1 MADEL
6 VSRRRLLQ
14 LGGAASAVALAGC
27 SDDILSDDDSTGT
40 ATTSPDVVPAGA
52 NLIASVDVNAAL
64 QDGTL
69 RQQIDDALAEFDPM
83 GEQVTIDD
91 TLDEIESNLGLDP
104 RRVSELLVYADVE
117 AEKAALVVDAGWTGD
132 EIQSAMAAEVE
143 VETETYEGQTVYEAP
158 DTAVGVLPDDR
169 YVMSTR
175 EGAREVLDVAV
186 GNAPAADENV
196 ADGFVSAPAGYA
208 RFAFEPPADFTAPPG
223 GEFDMSVI
231 EELSYGYGAL
241 YSDGTT
247 TGGELVLE
255 ATSTEAAE
263 EMEET
268 ADGLLAFA
276 SLQLGDEDDVPEDV
290 MAALDATSVSQ
301 DGATV
306 TIEND
311 DGRGL
316 LPVVP
321 LVSLFGFT
329 FGAQASASESVSE
342 SDERAPR
349 AVFEFDYD
357 DDAKEL
363 VIVHVGGDSIPA
375 SELYVRGTGISPT
388 GSWAEIGGQEEV
400 RAGERIVIDAQ
411 PDAIVQLIW
420 ESEQSSSVI
429 DEWQGPDA

>member
-27 SDDILSDDDSTGT
+27 SDDILSDDGTGT
-40 ATTSPDVVPAGA
+40 ATTSPDVVPASP

-69 RQQIDDALAEFDPM
+69 RQQINDALAEFDPAM
-83 GEQVTIDD
+83 GEQVTVEDA
-91 TLDEIESNLGLDP
+91 LDEIESNLGLDP

-117 AEKAALVVDAGWTGD
+117 AEKAALVVDAGWTGE

-143 VETETYEGQTVYEAP
+143 VETETYEGQTIYEAP

-186 GNAPAADENV
+186 GNAPAADGNV
-196 ADGFVSAPAGYA
+196 ADGFTSTPAGYA

-223 GEFDMSVI
+223 GEFDMSVL
-231 EELSYGYGAL
+231 EDLSYGYGAL

-255 ATSTEAAE
+255 ATSTESAE
-263 EMEET
+263 EIEET

-276 SLQLGDEDDVPEDV
+276 SLQLGADEEVPEDV
-290 MAALDATSVSQ
+290 MTVLDATSVSQ
-301 DGATV
+301 SGTSV

-316 LPVVP
+316 LPLVP
-321 LVSLFGFT
+321 LVSLGGFALGFGT
-329 FGAQASASESVSE
+329 QASASVSAT
-342 SDERAPR
+342 DDGAPQ
-349 AVFEFDYD
+349 AAFEFDYD
-357 DDAKEL
+357 EDANEL
-363 VIVHVGGDSIPA
+363 AIMCVSGDSIPA
-375 SELYVRGTGISPT
+375 TELYVRGTSSRT
-388 GSWAEIGGQEEV
+388 GSWADIGGMDTV
-400 RAGERIVIDAQ
+400 RAGEMIVIDAE

-420 ESEQSSSVI
+420 DSGQSRSVI
-429 DEWQGPDA
+429 GKWQGPGV